1 MTILAAILYVLVA
14 ACALFAAHNAGR
26 LHMGAVDR
34 RVWLVVAAAF
44 GIFVVLRLA
53 GVEEILRDHMRD
65 MLRSGGVYDERRDIQ
80 KPLAALAFVVVGAM
94 GWLALRSW
102 PGTRS
107 RSRIC
112 IWIACWATAGFAPLY
127 TLRILSL
134 HAVDVL
140 LYRGPVRLN
149 WVLDGAL
156 SVLAGGAAVAYVV
169 FILRGARRR
178 RVKEGRE
185 QAHRR

>member
-1 MTILAAILYVLVA
+1 MTIFAAFLYVLIA

-26 LHMGAVDR
+26 LGMGNPDR
-34 RVWLVVAAAF
+34 MTWLVVAAAF

-53 GVEEILRDHMRD
+53 GVEEILRDHLRE

-80 KPLAALAFVVVGAM
+80 RPLAAIAFVVIGAM

-102 PGTRS
+102 PGMRS
-107 RSRIC
+107 RSRLC
-112 IWIACWATAGFAPLY
+112 KWIACWATAGFVPLY
-127 TLRILSL
+127 ILRILSL

-156 SVLAGGAAVAYVV
+156 SLFAGGAALAYVV
-169 FILRGARRR
+169 FIRQGARRR
-178 RVKEGRE
+178 QAQEGRE
-185 QAHRR
+185 RGYKR